1 MATANYVD
9 SVRCGEVVA
18 ESRHRQYIAAVSA
31 PANRPTIAAA
41 ISTSNIVPFAQANKG
56 TAAAAI
62 AFAVLNPDTAPDSD
76 AFAASICKAVNTA
89 HAFAHPAAVR
99 EAYSLAYFASVFV
112 PLYQTYS
119 EANTVAHAPT
129 QSRANTPTVAA
140 PNTLPAAHTGAY
152 CATFGAAGRKRNC
165 VRPCISARYAN
176 AYKTD

>member
-1 MATANYVD
+1 VATANYVD
-9 SVRCGEVVA
+9 CVRCGEVVS

-31 PANRPTIAAA
+31 PANQPTIAAA
-41 ISTSNIVPFAQANKG
+41 ISTSNIVSFAQANKG
-56 TAAAAI
+56 AAAAAI

-76 AFAASICKAVNTA
+76 AFAASICKAINTA
-89 HAFAHPAAVR
+89 HAFAHPAAVS

-176 AYKTD
+176 A